1 MKKLTLIMSILKI
14 PLVIIL
20 AIALQII
27 IANNFEIFG
36 VTPNI
41 ILVTIV
47 IISLWNKTEVNILVA
62 VVMGI
67 LSDMIFSFDFG
78 KSLVAYL
85 IIALCVSLIN
95 NKYRK
100 ESKAAIIYITVI
112 ATCIFSGFEYLYYM
126 IDNSLIINIFTII
139 KQTIVGILL
148 NIALSYVVYKVFEK
162 SMKKEE
168 LTNFYR

>member
-1 MKKLTLIMSILKI
+1 MKKLSLLASMLKM

-20 AIALQII
+20 AIILQII

-47 IISLWNKTEVNILVA
+47 IISLWNKIEVNILVA

-85 IIALCVSLIN
+85 IISLCVSLIN

-100 ESKAAIIYITVI
+100 ESKAAIVYITVI
-112 ATCIFSGFEYLYYM
+112 ATCIFAGFEYLYYM
-126 IDNSLIINIFTII
+126 IDYSLIINIFTII
-139 KQTIVGILL
+139 KQTIVEILL
-148 NIALSYVVYKVFEK
+148 NIALSYVLYKVFEK

-168 LTNFYR
+168 ITNFYR